1 MSLVY
6 TELLCFLKD
15 RLLQRT
21 SLTHWAA
28 DKTTKTKKKN
38 RLNIRILTTGAEV
51 NLLLPADRNLL
62 FEFITYIKI
71 NSTTATLILFSS
83 SFHIIHFILFSDVFK
98 IHSHIHIHVTR
109 VSKQLS
115 TNICYVKTL

>member
-21 SLTHWAA
+21 SLTHGRQIQLP
-28 DKTTKTKKKN
+28 KLRKK
-38 RLNIRILTTGAEV
+38 RLKIQILTTGAEV
-51 NLLLPADRNLL
+51 NLVLPADRSLL

-83 SFHIIHFILFSDVFK
+83 SFHIIHLILFSDVFK
-98 IHSHIHIHVTR
+98 IHSHIHIHVT
-109 VSKQLS
+109 VYQNNNPL
-115 TNICYVKTL
+115 IFAM

>member
-6 TELLCFLKD
+6 TQLLCCLKD

-21 SLTHWAA
+21 SLTHGRQI
-28 DKTTKTKKKN
+28 KIPKLRKK
-38 RLNIRILTTGAEV
+38 RLKIRILTTGAEV
-51 NLLLPADRNLL
+51 NLVLPADKVFCLSLL
-62 FEFITYIKI
+62 HTKKI

>member
-21 SLTHWAA
+21 SLTHGRQI
-28 DKTTKTKKKN
+28 KLPKLRKK

-98 IHSHIHIHVTR
+98 IHSHIHIHVTH